1 MRYHMGEFMSK
12 NGFVAV
18 VDYGAGNLRNVVRAL
33 QRVGVEARLV
43 GEPEGLADARA
54 IVLPGVGHAG
64 DAMGRLVERGLAAGL
79 VERIHRGVPFLGVCL
94 GFQLLFDESEEA
106 PGVPCLGVVPGR
118 VRRLEV
124 QGKVPHM
131 GWNQVRWRGRHALR
145 RRVPEGSYFYF
156 VHSYVGEP
164 ADGAW
169 ATGYTD
175 YETEFVSAL
184 ARDNVMAT
192 QFHPEKSGAVG
203 LQIYR
208 NFVRLAEGEGC
219 RGRGLKAE
227 C

>member
-1 MRYHMGEFMSK
+1 MRYHRDKLMSRD
-12 NGFVAV
+12 GYVAV

-33 QRVGVEARLV
+33 QHVGVEARLV
-43 GEPEGLADARA
+43 GEPAGLMGARA
-54 IVLPGVGHAG
+54 VVLPGVGHAG
-64 DAMGRLVERGLAAGL
+64 DAMGRLVERGLAGAL
-79 VERIHRGVPFLGVCL
+79 VQRIHGGVPFLGVCL
-94 GFQLLFDESEEA
+94 GFQLLFEESEEA

-145 RRVPEGSYFYF
+145 SRVAEGSFFYF

-164 ADGAW
+164 ADVAW
-169 ATGYTD
+169 AIGHTD
-175 YETEFVSAL
+175 YETEFVSAI

-192 QFHPEKSGAVG
+192 QFHPEKSGSVG

-208 NFVRLAEGEGC
+208 NFARLA
-219 RGRGLKAE
+219 API
-227 C
+227 